1 MSKSIYRIGLTT
13 LILVTSL
20 ATAVGVGYAQEGGGD
35 ILITGDAT
43 GTCGE
48 ITFTFSW
55 ESGVPPYLVSLDY
68 GNGDYSGHI
77 QVESNT
83 FTIDYSYLDQGD
95 YAWSFTVEDVTVDG
109 DLVILNG
116 INGSF
121 SEILTLE
128 GPDVTLSSS
137 PFPPLFVVGDAG
149 IVDFSTAVTG
159 GTLPYT
165 YAWDLDGDGNFESGE
180 TGETAIGTYTDP
192 GKSYPQVQVT
202 DGCSFT
208 GSDTMP
214 VVVANP
220 EDACH
225 PMAQKIS
232 DGVNTIFPDQ
242 SSDLYTCEDVYAL
255 FDNESE
261 ENNLGFGRMWKA
273 YHLAESMEELTWED
287 ILDWHLNEGGWGSLL
302 QLDRFADLLED
313 HSLPELMGL
322 VLSEDYSLGDVRTAV
337 RSVTRYEADLEDAL
351 ARILAGANTG
361 ELGQFYKLA
370 AELEADVEVLDGY
383 LADGLTLA
391 ELKHTSKFA
400 ESMEV
405 DWTEI
410 ADARSMADNWG
421 DLKQAYTLASDEITA
436 AEILIMG
443 VQEYKE
449 LLREEDKAAREDKK
463 AAQTE
468 EKTQQ
473 TAEKLT
479 EQFSAEFGD
488 VMNLLNGECEGE
500 WACVRKALRDQE
512 RDMSDGFSE
521 KDIQT
526 AQQIAFK
533 YGFTEEEVQAYHK
546 DYCGEDWSCTRAY
559 FRELYMSTKETG
571 KPKK

>member
-1 MSKSIYRIGLTT
+1 MKKNTGRLIRFLTVASI
-13 LILVTSL
+13 L
-20 ATAVGVGYAQEGGGD
+20 AGGVGAV
-35 ILITGDAT
+35 T
-43 GTCGE
+43 GTVSAQTSEGE
-48 ITFTFSW
+48 LTIKVTTDVQCADVLFNFSI
-55 ESGVPPYLVSLDY
+55 EAGSPPFIVMMDF
-68 GNGDYSGHI
+68 GDGDSTGIIDVAGTTYT
-77 QVESNT
+77 VEHT
-83 FTIDYSYLDQGD
+83 YPDQGD
-95 YAWSFTVEDVTVDG
+95 YEWNFQAAEAAEFGTSGT
-109 DLVILNG
+109 I
-116 INGSF
+116 
-121 SEILTLE
+121 SELLTLE
-128 GPDVTLSSS
+128 GPTVNLSSS
-137 PFPPLFVVGDAG
+137 PFPPLFVVGDEG
-149 IVDFSTAVTG
+149 IVDFSTIVSN

-180 TGETAIGTYTDP
+180 TGETAVGTYTDP
-192 GKSYPQVQVT
+192 GKSYPQVLVT

-214 VVVANP
+214 VVVADP

-242 SSDLYTCEDVYAL
+242 SGDLYTCEDVYAL
-255 FDNESE
+255 FENESE

-287 ILDWHLNEGGWGSLL
+287 ILDWHLNQSGWGSLL

-313 HSLPELMGL
+313 HDLPELMGL
-322 VLSEDYSLGDVRTAV
+322 VMSEDYSLADVRTAV
-337 RSVTRYEADLEDAL
+337 RSVTRYEADFEDAL
-351 ARILAGANTG
+351 ARILEGATTG

-370 AELEADVEVLDGY
+370 ADLETDVEILDGY

-400 ESMEV
+400 DRMEM

-410 ADARSMADNWG
+410 ADARSEADSWG
-421 DLKQAYTLASDEITA
+421 DINQAYNLATDEISAT
-436 AEILIMG
+436 EILIIG
-443 VQEYKE
+443 VKDYRES
-449 LLREEDKAAREDKK
+449 LRDEDKAARENKK

-473 TAEKLT
+473 TAEKLA

-512 RDMSDGFSE
+512 GEVSEGFSE

-526 AQQIAFK
+526 AQQIGSK
-533 YGFTEEEVQAYHK
+533 YGYGYEEVLAYHK
-546 DYCGEDWSCTRAY
+546 EYCGGDWTCTRAY
-559 FRELYMSTKETG
+559 FREQYMDTKETG
-571 KPKK
+571 KPNK

>member
-468 EKTQQ
+468 EKAQQ
-473 TAEKLT
+473 TAEKLA

>member
-1 MSKSIYRIGLTT
+1 MSKSFIRIVLTAV
-13 LILVTSL
+13 ILVTSL
-20 ATAVGVGYAQEGGGD
+20 ASAIEIGYAQEGSE
-35 ILITGDAT
+35 IIVTGNSS
-43 GTCGE
+43 GSCGE
-48 ITFTFSW
+48 ITFTFNWVNGIS
-55 ESGVPPYLVSLDY
+55 PYTVSLDY
-68 GNGDYSGHI
+68 GDGDYSGHI
-77 QVESNT
+77 AVDGTSFT
-83 FTIDYSYLDQGD
+83 FTHTYLDQGD
-95 YAWSFTVEDVTVDG
+95 YEWNFQVSEESLTG
-109 DLVILNG
+109 LNG
-116 INGSF
+116 SLSG
-121 SEILTLE
+121 ILTLE
-128 GPDVTLSSS
+128 GPQVTLSSS

-149 IVDFSTAVTG
+149 IVEFSTAVTG
-159 GTLPYT
+159 GTAPYT
-165 YAWDLDGDGNFESGE
+165 YAWDLDGDGIFEVGE

-192 GKSYPQVQVT
+192 GKSYPEVLVT

-242 SSDLYTCEDVYAL
+242 SGDLYTCEDIYAL

-287 ILDWHLNEGGWGSLL
+287 ILDWHLAESGWGSLL

-313 HSLPELMGL
+313 HNLAELMGL
-322 VLSEDYSLGDVRTAV
+322 VLSADYSLGDVRTAV

-351 ARILAGANTG
+351 TRILEGATTG

-370 AELEADVEVLDGY
+370 ADLEADVEVLDGY
-383 LADGLTLA
+383 LADGLTLS

-400 ESMEV
+400 DRMEV
-405 DWTEI
+405 DWTEV
-410 ADARSMADNWG
+410 ADARSLADSWG
-421 DLKQAYTLASDEITA
+421 DLKQAYTLASDEITT

-449 LLREEDKAAREDKK
+449 SLREEDKAAREDKK

-473 TAEKLT
+473 TAEKLA
-479 EQFSAEFGD
+479 EQFSTESGD
-488 VMNLLNGECEGE
+488 VLNLLNGECGGE

-546 DYCGEDWSCTRAY
+546 DYCGENWVCTRAY
-559 FRELYMSTKETG
+559 FRKQYSSTKKTG
-571 KPKK
+571 KPGK